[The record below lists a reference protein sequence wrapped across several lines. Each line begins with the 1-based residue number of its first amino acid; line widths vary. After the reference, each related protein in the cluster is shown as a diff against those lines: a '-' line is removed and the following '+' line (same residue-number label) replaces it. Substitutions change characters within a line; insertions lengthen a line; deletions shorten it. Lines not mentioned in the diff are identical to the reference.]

1 MGVGNLFIGNVF
13 YNHGM
18 MVLGAIPARFA
29 DVISVNARGTHTIY
43 ETEISCTVQP
53 GEFGMSTNP
62 TLQEYDPQQNQFV
75 YRSFVTSSHFK
86 PYITSIGLYD
96 DFGQLLAIGKLNTP
110 IQTPNNMDTTFIVR
124 YDR

>member
-1 MGVGNLFIGNVF
+1 
-13 YNHGM
+13 
-18 MVLGAIPARFA
+18 
-29 DVISVNARGTHTIY
+29 
-43 ETEISCTVQP
+43 
-53 GEFGMSTNP
+53 MSTNP
-62 TLQEYDPQQNQFV
+62 TLQVYNPQQNQFV
-75 YRSFVTSSHFK
+75 YRNFVTSSYFK